1 MARAIQLSL
10 AAEQQPSS
18 NQTSLQSAAD
28 KEAAR
33 LQEEEDAALARALA
47 ESEQEAR
54 NRPQNARVRN
64 ALESCI
70 SSIH

>member
-18 NQTSLQSAAD
+18 NQMSLQSAAD

-54 NRPQNARVRN
+54 NQPQNARVRN